1 MHPMKWKTKINHPLV
16 LRIEGF
22 LLLIE
27 GLFMLTTLPVTYLHR
42 NLYAFS
48 MPFSALITL
57 LTGFI
62 LLIATNKHRNEKTS
76 SRDGV
81 YIVCISWLVISL
93 FGSIPYLLSKS
104 VPNFT
109 DGFFEALSGL
119 TTTGASVLTH
129 IEAVPKDILLWR
141 SMTQWLGGMVII
153 VFTIAILPYLSMSG
167 MQLFVA
173 EINGFNS
180 GKLHPRIMH
189 TVLRIWWLYLF
200 FTLLETVLLYFGD
213 MDFFDALCH
222 SMCTISSGGF
232 STRSESLGAYSNYSQ
247 VVVTVFMVLSGCNF
261 SLLLLSLSWRSF
273 AILKNQEFK
282 TFLLY
287 TLAIGSGIGAVLVFV
302 RHLSFGMAFRESF
315 FSVIS
320 TFTTTG
326 FFVSDYTTWPTFLS
340 ITLFLLMFI
349 GACSGSTSGGVKI
362 FRHLIF
368 LNNSF
373 LELKRIIHP
382 NAVLPVKIN
391 GKAISTGGVYKN
403 ITFIFIYFL
412 VFIVGAIIL
421 LAMGIDFETA
431 LGASVATLSNVG
443 TGIGHVGPGGSYVF
457 FPQGV
462 KWVLM
467 LLMLLGRV
475 ELFSLITLFSRSF
488 WKN

>member
-1 MHPMKWKTKINHPLV
+1 MKWKTKINHPLV

-27 GLFMLTTLPVTYLHR
+27 GLFMLTTLPVTYLYP
-42 NLYAFS
+42 NLHAFS

-62 LLIATNKHRNEKTS
+62 LLIATHKHKDDKTS

-81 YIVCISWLVISL
+81 FIVCISWLVLSL
-93 FGSIPYLLSKS
+93 FGAMPYLLSKS

-109 DGFFEALSGL
+109 DGFFEALSGF
-119 TTTGASVLTH
+119 TTTGATILTR

-141 SMTQWLGGMVII
+141 SMTQWLGGLVII

-173 EINGFNS
+173 EINGINYD
-180 GKLHPRIMH
+180 KLHPRIMH
-189 TVLRIWWLYLF
+189 TVWRVWWLYLF
-200 FTLLETVLLYFGD
+200 FTLLETLLLYLGD
-213 MDFFDALCH
+213 MDLFDALCH
-222 SMCTISSGGF
+222 SLCTISSGGF
-232 STRSESLGAYSNYSQ
+232 STRTVSMGAFSNYSQ

-273 AILKNQEFK
+273 AILKNQEFR

-287 TLAIGSGIGAVLVFV
+287 TLIIGLGIGLVLVFA
-302 RHLSFGMAFRESF
+302 RHMSLGSAFRESF

-326 FFVSDYTTWPTFLS
+326 FFVSDHSMWPAFLS
-340 ITLFLLMFI
+340 IILFLLMFI

-368 LNNSF
+368 LNNSI

-382 NAVLPVKIN
+382 NAVLPVKVN
-391 GKAISTGGVYKN
+391 GKAVSSSGVYKN

-412 VFIVGAIIL
+412 VFILGAIVL
-421 LAMGIDFETA
+421 LAIGIDFETS

-457 FPQGV
+457 FPLEA

-475 ELFSLITLFSRSF
+475 ELFSLITLLSRSF